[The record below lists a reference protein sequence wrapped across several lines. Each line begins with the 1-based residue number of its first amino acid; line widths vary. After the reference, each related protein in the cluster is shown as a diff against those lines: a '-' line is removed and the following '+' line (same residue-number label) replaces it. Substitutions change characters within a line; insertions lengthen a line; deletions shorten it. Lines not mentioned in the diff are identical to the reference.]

1 MEYWAQHT
9 VSPLDGRVGW
19 TVVDD
24 RYDEHVRAGEYL
36 RVIRDGDG
44 RSVGTARTM
53 SRIPI
58 IGGLFGAKSTNKA
71 RTELI
76 IFLTPKVLYD
86 TNSVLDATEEIKDSL
101 THLKKMMKDQ

>member
-36 RVIRDGDG
+36 RVLRDGDG
-44 RSVGTARTM
+44 RSVGTARTYALAGALPDLGG
-53 SRIPI
+53 SRWRGRDCRERRAAGRLRP
-58 IGGLFGAKSTNKA
+58 LAGAQPVT
-71 RTELI
+71 
-76 IFLTPKVLYD
+76 
-86 TNSVLDATEEIKDSL
+86 
-101 THLKKMMKDQ
+101 